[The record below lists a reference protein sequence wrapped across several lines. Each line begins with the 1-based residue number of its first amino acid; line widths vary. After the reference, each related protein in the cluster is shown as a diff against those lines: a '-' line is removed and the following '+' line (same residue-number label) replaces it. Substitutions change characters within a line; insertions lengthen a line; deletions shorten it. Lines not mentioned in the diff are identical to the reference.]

1 MLNIWNKIKEIINK
15 TKIILNKAFEKFM
28 QSSFFAN
35 LIVLVL
41 MGTFCV
47 ITQFSFIIFITAI
60 YFGFIIYKTIKMKE

>member
-41 MGTFCV
+41 MGAVCV
-47 ITQFSFIIFITAI
+47 ITQFSFLIFITAI